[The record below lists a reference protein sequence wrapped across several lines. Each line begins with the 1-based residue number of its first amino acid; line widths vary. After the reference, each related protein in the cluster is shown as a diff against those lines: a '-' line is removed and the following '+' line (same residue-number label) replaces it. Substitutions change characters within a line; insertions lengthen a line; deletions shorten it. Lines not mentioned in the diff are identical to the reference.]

1 MGQEMDGVSVFV
13 PMRAIEEIA
22 ILGESGEIANAEI
35 AGARGPVFIVRRG
48 FAQIVVTRPHELSN
62 YPRFIVLPH
71 PVVIGQIAPR
81 TILQIV
87 AGTLAVG
94 LENGLGIVAWRP

>member
-1 MGQEMDGVSVFV
+1 MSVFV

-22 ILGESGEIANAEI
+22 VLGESGQIANAEI

-48 FAQIVVTRPHELSN
+48 LAQIVVTRPHKLAN
-62 YPRFIVLPH
+62 HPRIIVLHH

-94 LENGLGIVAWRP
+94 LENGLGIVARRP